1 MRVLILGGDGL
12 LGHAMVRGLQAAH
25 DVAAALHGPREAYR
39 QFALLQGNRVA
50 FGVDVRDEAALRR
63 AIAWATPQ
71 AIINCVGLVKR
82 DGAGDPAGEI
92 EINALFPHRLA
103 VACRDAGAR
112 LIHFSTDCVFSGR
125 KGRYTESDPP
135 DEPGLHGRCKA
146 LGEVIAPHC
155 LVLRS
160 SVIGRELSCKRS
172 LVEWYLAQRGVI
184 RGYRRAIYSG
194 FTTREM
200 ARIVDMLLVRQPD
213 MHGIWHVASAPISK
227 FDLLIGLHQRLR
239 RTDVRIEPWD
249 GFVCDRSLDG
259 SRFAQATGYRAPEW
273 HRMLDELAGEIAAGA
288 GT

>member
-1 MRVLILGGDGL
+1 MRVLIVGGDGL

-25 DVAAALHGPREAYR
+25 EVAVTLHGPTEAYR
-39 QFALLQGNRVA
+39 QFALLQGDRVA
-50 FGVDVRDEAALRR
+50 CGVDVRDEAALRR
-63 AIAWATPQ
+63 AIAWAAPQ

-82 DGAGDPAGEI
+82 DGAGNPAAEI

-103 VACRDAGAR
+103 EASREAGAR
-112 LIHFSTDCVFSGR
+112 LIQFSTDCVFSGR
-125 KGRYTESDPP
+125 RGGYTEDDVP
-135 DEPGLHGRCKA
+135 DEPGWHGRCKA

-155 LVLRS
+155 LVLRT
-160 SVIGRELSCKRS
+160 SVIGRELSCRRS
-172 LVEWYLAQRGVI
+172 LIEWYLAQRGVI

-213 MHGIWHVASAPISK
+213 MHGVWHVASAPISK
-227 FDLLIGLHQRLR
+227 FDLLTGLHERLR

-259 SRFAQATGYRAPEW
+259 SRFAQATGYLAPEW
-273 HRMLDELAGEIAAGA
+273 GRMLDELAGEKAAGA
-288 GT
+288 GA